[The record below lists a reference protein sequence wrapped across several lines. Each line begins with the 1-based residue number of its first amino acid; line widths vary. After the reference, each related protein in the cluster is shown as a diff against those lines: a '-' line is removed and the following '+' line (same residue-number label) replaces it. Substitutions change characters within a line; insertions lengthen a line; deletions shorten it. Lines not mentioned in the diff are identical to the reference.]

1 MPDLAS
7 GLDIFQSFYNSEYDV
22 VRIIYLHGIRS
33 TMDDIARLD
42 SNIASVE
49 MEGFTVTPET
59 RELLMRCI
67 RKEMTYD
74 EAIDSIIASY
84 VPQT

>member
-1 MPDLAS
+1 MAS
-7 GLDIFQSFYNSEYDV
+7 GLDIFQSFYDSEYDV

-49 MEGFTVTPET
+49 MEGFAVTPET

>member
-1 MPDLAS
+1 
-7 GLDIFQSFYNSEYDV
+7 
-22 VRIIYLHGIRS
+22 
-33 TMDDIARLD
+33 MDDIARLD